1 MVMIWKLKLKDFV
14 SVLFLDG
21 QIEIK
26 ATIAMSIP
34 KHKQK
39 RLYTKEIC
47 HLIKTI
53 IEKEPLIFHFVGT
66 DKTITLCIEKE
77 IKGMS

>member
-1 MVMIWKLKLKDFV
+1 MIWKLKLKDFV

-34 KHKQK
+34 KHIRKK
-39 RLYTKEIC
+39 YTKEIC

-53 IEKEPLIFHFVGT
+53 IEKERLIFHFVGT

-77 IKGMS
+77 IQGMT